1 MFLLVPAYP
10 GCPGPKAVK
19 LVCVCVCM
27 SVCTCACACVCV
39 CVHSVSYMIY
49 IDFQLIKNW
58 PYDIVTT
65 SISHS
70 SPDIHLHNC
79 QTNVEY

>member
-1 MFLLVPAYP
+1 VFLLVPAYP

-19 LVCVCVCM
+19 LVCECVRVRVHVCVC
-27 SVCTCACACVCV
+27 VY
-39 CVHSVSYMIY
+39 VHSVSYMIY